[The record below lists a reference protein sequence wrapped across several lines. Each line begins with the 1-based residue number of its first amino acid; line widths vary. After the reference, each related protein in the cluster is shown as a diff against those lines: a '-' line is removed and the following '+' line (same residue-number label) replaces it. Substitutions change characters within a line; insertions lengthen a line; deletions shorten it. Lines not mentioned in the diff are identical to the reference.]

1 MDSET
6 FDEATE
12 DIVDYDDLI
21 SFAERMWTENKE
33 LRAENET
40 LKEKGKDLDA

>member
-6 FDEATE
+6 FDEAFENLADT
-12 DIVDYDDLI
+12 DDLI
-21 SFAERMWTENKE
+21 SWAEDLWTENKE

-40 LKEKGKDLDA
+40 LKKKEKDLDD